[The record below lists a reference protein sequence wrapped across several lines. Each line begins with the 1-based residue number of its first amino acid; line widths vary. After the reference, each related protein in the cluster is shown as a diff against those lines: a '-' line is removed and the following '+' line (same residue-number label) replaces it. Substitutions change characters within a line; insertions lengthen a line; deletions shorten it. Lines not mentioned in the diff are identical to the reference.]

1 MFFEILSK
9 PRVFGEGIIVHIRW
23 HIGHLKKT
31 YFGDHQLLKLG
42 CWRLNADVWTGS
54 VQTSAFKCW
63 RLIFEGALPANWY
76 DYTLPVFGVLLSFL
90 VIFFLNSSFDF
101 FSLFLAFFLLKYFTV
116 FLLAF
121 YPLFFCWLL
130 WVSYF
135 YPIFTYTFFSQIFK
149 F

>member
-31 YFGDHQLLKLG
+31 YFGNHRLLKLG

-63 RLIFEGALPANWY
+63 RLIFEGALPTNWY

-135 YPIFTYTFFSQIFK
+135 YQIFTYTFFSQIFK